1 MATKEITQV
10 IGIDDTPHTR
20 GQADDVRLVG
30 TVFSGLRLEGV
41 LTGALTPDGDN
52 AAEAIVRMI
61 SGSKFAAN
69 LHLVLLQG
77 ITFGGFNVVD
87 LQAVRSTLNCRVM
100 VVARREPDLAA
111 IQHAL
116 MTRVPGG
123 AEKWRLIEQAGP
135 MELIAGVRVQ
145 REGLSEE
152 QAETVIQ
159 RLAIHGQIPEP
170 LRMAHLVAGALVDGQ
185 SRGRT

>member
-20 GQADDVRLVG
+20 GQMDAVRLVG
-30 TVFSGLRLEGV
+30 TVFSGRRLEGV
-41 LTGALTPDGDN
+41 LTGSLTPDGDD
-52 AAEAIVRMI
+52 AAAAIVGMI
-61 SGSKFAAN
+61 ADSKFAPN

-87 LQAVRSTLNCRVM
+87 LQAVGNALNCRVM
-100 VVARREPDLAA
+100 VVARREPDMPG
-111 IQHAL
+111 IKHAL
-116 MTRVPGG
+116 MNRVPGG
-123 AEKWRLIEQAGP
+123 EAKWRLIEQAGP

-145 REGLSEE
+145 RQGLSAE
-152 QAETVIQ
+152 QAETVIKH
-159 RLAIHGQIPEP
+159 LAIHGQIPEP
-170 LRMAHLVAGALVDGQ
+170 LRMAHLIAGALVDGQ